1 MTYKVADEYDVA
13 LLSLV
18 DLDPQPMS
26 EGIKPTRRTHAASSD
41 VFDDGEY
48 VELEWNVMESV
59 TQYQS
64 VLTAFGLNNALTNAV
79 TVYVRDDTWTFVRK
93 NGVAVRPEM
102 GKESRWSNFFP
113 RNITILI
120 RDLEDAS

>member
-1 MTYKVADEYDVA
+1 MTYKVADGSDVA
-13 LLSLV
+13 LVSLT

-26 EGIKPTRRTHAASSD
+26 EGIKPTRRTHTASGA
-41 VFDDGEY
+41 VYDDGEY

-59 TQYQS
+59 TQYQA
-64 VLTAFGLNNALTNAV
+64 VLTAFGLLTALTNAV

-102 GKESRWSNFFP
+102 GKESRWSNFFA